1 MGKGTPT
8 VFEFDDVSLT
18 YLVALYK
25 VVATINSPPAVK
37 LFSAVADDDDL
48 INIAAAV
55 AYRRWLW
62 HGSEAE
68 AGRAVVGTGGEGEEE
83 GEDRKTRQ
91 RRGRWRLILYGKMY

>member
-37 LFSAVADDDDL
+37 LFSAVADDVDDL

-55 AYRRWLW
+55 AYRRGLW

-68 AGRAVVGTGGEGEEE
+68 AGRAVVGRGGGR
-83 GEDRKTRQ
+83 GGGGQEDAAEKRET
-91 RRGRWRLILYGKMY
+91 L